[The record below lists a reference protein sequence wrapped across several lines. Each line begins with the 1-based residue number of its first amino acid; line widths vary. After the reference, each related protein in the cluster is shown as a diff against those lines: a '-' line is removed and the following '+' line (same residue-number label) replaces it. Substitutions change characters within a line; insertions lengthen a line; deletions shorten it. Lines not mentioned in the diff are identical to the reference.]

1 MSNNE
6 NSPPPTPT
14 SARRPSFSPGQ
25 KLSELFGRSQSNNN
39 GTPAYPG
46 PISTSVANAQ
56 AQQRRRASIASLT
69 MAGSP
74 TQTAPFGNMKNRQ
87 GSFASSTSPST
98 SVNESAIEEG
108 DAEPIPSPTSPSAF
122 ARRLSFGARA
132 LRDVQSGNGTA
143 TAKASANMASA
154 PSVKGRGLFSS
165 NSMTDVFGN
174 LKPLTTVSNI

>member
-6 NSPPPTPT
+6 NSPPPTP
-14 SARRPSFSPGQ
+14 SSNRRFS
-25 KLSELFGRSQSNNN
+25 LSEIFSRPQPNNN

-56 AQQRRRASIASLT
+56 AQQRRRTSISALT

-74 TQTAPFGNMKNRQ
+74 TQTSPFANMKNRQ
-87 GSFASSTSPST
+87 GSFASSSSPST

-108 DAEPIPSPTSPSAF
+108 DAEPNTSPTSPSAF
-122 ARRLSFGARA
+122 ARKLSFGPKA

-143 TAKASANMASA
+143 TAKASTNMASG

-165 NSMTDVFGN
+165 HSIPDVFIM
-174 LKPLTTVSNI
+174 SNR